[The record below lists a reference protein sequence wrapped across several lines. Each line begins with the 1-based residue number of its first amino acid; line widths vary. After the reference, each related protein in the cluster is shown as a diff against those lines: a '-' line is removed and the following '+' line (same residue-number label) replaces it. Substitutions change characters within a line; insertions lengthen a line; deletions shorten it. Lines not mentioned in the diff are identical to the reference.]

1 MAEYIKR
8 SDVIFQ
14 LTTSHRGRRPPSVVE
29 TLHGYLFQLTT
40 SHRGRRR
47 YPLNTKPSIIFQ
59 LTTSHRGRQRL
70 NRKRLQMNIYFNS
83 LPHTEVDSNLSQN
96 SERTSM
102 NHITN
107 RTINLYFF
115 HFKHRITITKRKKA
129 VFFWCESPRKIMC
142 TLHSHYK
149 INVPVTSNP
158 GCAPMC
164 STLFL

>member
-1 MAEYIKR
+1 MESCCFLHNQNFNSLPHTEVDCLDGYHSR
-8 SDVIFQ
+8 TVSYFNSLPHTEVDRYLSIF
-14 LTTSHRGRRPPSVVE
+14 V
-29 TLHGYLFQLTT
+29 FC
-40 SHRGRRR
+40 
-47 YPLNTKPSIIFQ
+47 FF
-59 LTTSHRGRQRL
+59 
-70 NRKRLQMNIYFNS
+70 YFNS

-115 HFKHRITITKRKKA
+115 HFKHLITITKRKKA

>member
-1 MAEYIKR
+1 MHREK
-8 SDVIFQ
+8 FQ
-14 LTTSHRGRRPPSVVE
+14 LTTSHRGRLYEFVKSKVMTHFNSLPHTEVD
-29 TLHGYLFQLTT
+29 
-40 SHRGRRR
+40 
-47 YPLNTKPSIIFQ
+47 KPSH
-59 LTTSHRGRQRL
+59 LYTRCS
-70 NRKRLQMNIYFNS
+70 NNFNS

>member
-1 MAEYIKR
+1 MTGSGK
-8 SDVIFQ
+8 VFTFQ
-14 LTTSHRGRRPPSVVE
+14 LTTSHRGRREQVLYTPYLARHFNSLPHTEVDLPP
-29 TLHGYLFQLTT
+29 
-40 SHRGRRR
+40 
-47 YPLNTKPSIIFQ
+47 PLLLPFRIN
-59 LTTSHRGRQRL
+59 
-70 NRKRLQMNIYFNS
+70 FNS

-115 HFKHRITITKRKKA
+115 HFKHLITITKRKKA

>member
-1 MAEYIKR
+1 MCGKKIATGDYFNSLPHTEVDEIGTCQR
-8 SDVIFQ
+8 P
-14 LTTSHRGRRPPSVVE
+14 LRG
-29 TLHGYLFQLTT
+29 H
-40 SHRGRRR
+40 
-47 YPLNTKPSIIFQ
+47 
-59 LTTSHRGRQRL
+59 
-70 NRKRLQMNIYFNS
+70 FNS